1 MSNSI
6 FYVEVLPF
14 LTRFAILM
22 GATILGDF
30 VLHLFSLVW
39 VGRYLG
45 IPGTILIVLSL
56 MYSMRKRKI
65 IQTGKPQT
73 LLKIHEFFTW
83 LGTLMIFI
91 HSGVHFNTIL
101 PWLATMAMMVN
112 VVSGLVGQ
120 YLLDRSRRH
129 LTSLRKQYQ
138 LDGMAKNEVEKE
150 LFWDAVTYDLMVKWR
165 TVHFPISYAFAIL
178 ALGHIVSVFL
188 FWEWK

>member
-30 VLHLFSLVW
+30 VLHHFSLVW
-39 VGRYLG
+39 VGRYMG
-45 IPGTILIVLSL
+45 IPGTILIILSL
-56 MYSMRKRKI
+56 LYSLRKRKI
-65 IQTGKPQT
+65 IHSGKPQI

-83 LGTLMIFI
+83 LGALMIFI

-101 PWLATMAMMVN
+101 PWLATMAMVVN

-120 YLLDRSRRH
+120 FLLDRSRRH
-129 LTSLRKQYQ
+129 LASLRKQYQ

-178 ALGHIVSVFL
+178 ASGHIVSIFL